1 MELDFLTTQ
10 VLHRLG
16 TYSNFQGF
24 SYIVYAMGLIRKDKD
39 YLCYVT
45 KSLYID
51 IAKEFATTPICVEKN
66 IRTIVNKIWE
76 KTETNRNYIVE
87 IFGELYLKEKPS
99 NTEFLELLYD
109 YITSC
114 SIIKTHFD
122 VVCPV
127 TNTTCV
133 LSCQCI
139 RFDIEK
145 GKKVVTCESENF

>member
-1 MELDFLTTQ
+1 MELDFLTMQ

-16 TYSNFQGF
+16 TCSHFQGF
-24 SYIVYAMGLIRKDKD
+24 SHIVYAMELIRKDRD
-39 YLCYVT
+39 YLCYIT

-51 IAKEFATTPICVEKN
+51 IAKEFATTPTCVERN
-66 IRTIVNKIWE
+66 IRTIVNKIWD

-87 IFGELYLKEKPS
+87 IFGELYLGEKPS
-99 NTEFLELLYD
+99 NTQFLELLYD

-114 SIIKTHFD
+114 SIVKTDFD

-133 LSCQCI
+133 LSCRCI
-139 RFDIEK
+139 RLDIEK
-145 GKKVVTCESENF
+145 IKKIAT